1 MADEIETVET
11 TEQEP
16 VVEQD
21 ELEPVETE
29 AEVANDDD
37 QEIVIS
43 IGEEELVA
51 DEEVAK
57 APQWVRDLR
66 KASREKDRRIAELE
80 AAQQAKAAPVEQ
92 TLGPKPTL
100 ESCGYDEEEFEA
112 KLTAWH
118 DDKRQH
124 DKAADEA
131 RKAQEDADRAWQ
143 TKLADYETGKT
154 KLGVKDYDDAEDVAK
169 ELFSDTQRGIVI
181 HGAANPALLTYAIG
195 KDRKRAEEL
204 AKIKDPVQFAFAVA
218 KMEAQLKVTN
228 RTRTVPAPERTIS
241 STGSLA
247 ASVDGTLDRL
257 RAEAERTNDYSKVMA
272 YKRQKRA
279 QG

>member
-1 MADEIETVET
+1 MADEVETV

-16 VVEQD
+16 VVVEQ
-21 ELEPVETE
+21 EGLGGIEGSEGE
-29 AEVANDDD
+29 IANDDD
-37 QEIVIS
+37 QEIVIT
-43 IGEEELVA
+43 IGEEEIPA

-80 AAQQAKAAPVEQ
+80 AAQAAKMAPVQQE
-92 TLGPKPTL
+92 LGPEPTL
-100 ESCGYDEEEFEA
+100 DSCGYDEDEFKA
-112 KLTAWH
+112 QWRTW
-118 DDKRQH
+118 DKKKDQI
-124 DKAADEA
+124 AAAEVEA
-131 RKAQEDADRAWQ
+131 RKAQEDADRNWQ
-143 TKLADYETGKT
+143 TKLADYETGKAAL
-154 KLGVKDYDDAEDVAK
+154 KVADYDDAEDVAK

-204 AKIKDPVQFAFAVA
+204 AAIKDPVQFAFAVA

-228 RTRTVPAPERTIS
+228 RTRNIPAPERTIS

-272 YKRQKRA
+272 YKKQQRA
-279 QG
+279 KG